1 MIILCF
7 SIMKNTTW
15 DSYQLFLDVA
25 RGGGLT
31 GAVASSGLSPATIGR
46 RMLELEGQIGRPL
59 FERSQAGYT
68 LTGNGQALFDQL
80 LEMEAAARK
89 VDSWQR
95 DAQGASI
102 VRIAAGTWVGW
113 LLSQNMPTICSERDG
128 FGIDLHLGERRA
140 SLAHRESD
148 IGIRAFEPEETNL
161 AAIKTG
167 DVAYAAYQA
176 RNMRFSGPQ
185 RWIAVAEEEAISA
198 YLRWPHQNKREEIV
212 FTVSRPRSLRD
223 LVLAGSG
230 IAVLPC
236 FVGDQEP
243 RLERVGEEI
252 PELRHRQ
259 WIVMNNADRHRR
271 EIRTVVDRMTKLL
284 KSHAELF
291 AGKRPT
297 YL

>member
-1 MIILCF
+1 
-7 SIMKNTTW
+7 MKNTTW

-59 FERSQAGYT
+59 FERSQAGYA
-68 LTGNGQALFDQL
+68 LTGDGQALFDQL

-95 DAQGASI
+95 DAHGSSI

-113 LLSQNMPTICSERDG
+113 LLSQNMPSICSERDG
-128 FGIDLHLGERRA
+128 FRIDLYLGERRA

-176 RNMRFSGPQ
+176 RNMRFAGPQ

-198 YLRWPHQNKREEIV
+198 YLRWPHQNKHEEIA
-212 FTVSRPRSLRD
+212 FTVSRPRSLHD
-223 LVLAGSG
+223 LALAGSG

-252 PELRHRQ
+252 ASLRHRQ

-271 EIRTVVDRMTKLL
+271 EIRTVVDRMTRLL
-284 KSHAELF
+284 KSHSELF

-297 YL
+297 YA

>member
-1 MIILCF
+1 
-7 SIMKNTTW
+7 MKNTGW

-46 RMLELEGQIGRPL
+46 RMLELEEQIGRPL

-68 LTGNGQALFDQL
+68 LTGDGQALFDQL

-95 DAQGASI
+95 DAQGSAI

-113 LLSQNMPTICSERDG
+113 LLSQNMPSICSERDG
-128 FGIDLHLGERRA
+128 FRIDLHLGERRA

-148 IGIRAFEPEETNL
+148 IGIRAFEPEESNL

-176 RNMRFSGPQ
+176 RNMRFAGPQ

-198 YLRWPHQNKREEIV
+198 YLRWPYQNNREGIA
-212 FTVSRPRSLRD
+212 FTVSRPRSMYD

-243 RLERVGEEI
+243 RLERAGEEI
-252 PELRHRQ
+252 ASLRHRQ
-259 WIVMNNADRHRR
+259 WIIMNNADRHRR
-271 EIRTVVDRMTKLL
+271 EIRTVVDRMARLL
-284 KSHAELF
+284 KSHSELF

-297 YL
+297 YA

>member
-1 MIILCF
+1 
-7 SIMKNTTW
+7 
-15 DSYQLFLDVA
+15 
-25 RGGGLT
+25 
-31 GAVASSGLSPATIGR
+31 
-46 RMLELEGQIGRPL
+46 
-59 FERSQAGYT
+59 
-68 LTGNGQALFDQL
+68 
-80 LEMEAAARK
+80 MEAAARK

-113 LLSQNMPTICSERDG
+113 LLSQNMPTICSQRDG
-128 FGIDLHLGERRA
+128 FRIDLHLGERRA

-161 AAIKTG
+161 AAIKIG

-176 RNMRFSGPQ
+176 RNMGFAGPQ
-185 RWIAVAEEEAISA
+185 RWIAVAEEEAVSA
-198 YLRWPHQNKREEIV
+198 YLRWPHQNKREEIT
-212 FTVSRPRSLRD
+212 FTVSRPRSLHD

-230 IAVLPC
+230 VAVLPC

-243 RLERVGEEI
+243 RLERLGEEI
-252 PELRHRQ
+252 ASLRHRQ
-259 WIVMNNADRHRR
+259 WIVMNDADRHRR
-271 EIRTVVDRMTKLL
+271 DIRTVVDRMAKLL

-297 YL
+297 YA

>member
-1 MIILCF
+1 
-7 SIMKNTTW
+7 MKNTTW

-31 GAVASSGLSPATIGR
+31 GAVPSSGLSPATIGR
-46 RMLELEGQIGRPL
+46 RMLELEAQIGRPL

-68 LTGNGQALFDQL
+68 LTGDGQALFDQL

-95 DAQGASI
+95 NAQGMSV
-102 VRIAAGTWVGW
+102 VRIAAGTWIGW

-128 FGIDLHLGERRA
+128 FRIDLHLGERRA

-161 AAIKTG
+161 AAIKIS

-176 RNMRFSGPQ
+176 RNMRFVGPQ

-198 YLRWPHQNKREEIV
+198 YLRWPHQNKRQEMV
-212 FTVSRPRSLRD
+212 FTVSRPRSLHD
-223 LVLAGSG
+223 LVLAGAG

-252 PELRHRQ
+252 HELRHRQ
-259 WIVMNNADRHRR
+259 WIVMNNADRHRQ

-297 YL
+297 YV

>member
-1 MIILCF
+1 
-7 SIMKNTTW
+7 MKNTTW

-161 AAIKTG
+161 AAIKIG

-243 RLERVGEEI
+243 WLARVGEEI

>member
-1 MIILCF
+1 
-7 SIMKNTTW
+7 MKNMTW
-15 DSYQLFLDVA
+15 NSYQLFLDVA

-59 FERSQAGYT
+59 FERSQAGYA
-68 LTGNGQALFDQL
+68 LTGDGQALFDQL

-113 LLSQNMPTICSERDG
+113 LLSQNMPTICSQRDG
-128 FGIDLHLGERRA
+128 FRIDLHLGERRA

-161 AAIKTG
+161 AAIKIG

-176 RNMRFSGPQ
+176 RNMGFAGPQ
-185 RWIAVAEEEAISA
+185 RWIAVAEEEAVSA
-198 YLRWPHQNKREEIV
+198 YLRWPHQNKREEIT
-212 FTVSRPRSLRD
+212 FTVSRPRSLHD

-230 IAVLPC
+230 VAVLPC

-252 PELRHRQ
+252 ASLRHRQ
-259 WIVMNNADRHRR
+259 WIVMNDADRHRR
-271 EIRTVVDRMTKLL
+271 DIRTVVDRMAKLL

-297 YL
+297 YA

>member
-1 MIILCF
+1 
-7 SIMKNTTW
+7 MKNTTW
-15 DSYQLFLDVA
+15 DFYQLFLDVA

-59 FERSQAGYT
+59 FERSQAGYA
-68 LTGNGQALFDQL
+68 LTGDGQALFDQL

-95 DAQGASI
+95 DAQGSSI

-113 LLSQNMPTICSERDG
+113 LLSQNMPSICSERDG
-128 FGIDLHLGERRA
+128 FRIDLYLGERRA

-176 RNMRFSGPQ
+176 RNMRFAGPQ

-198 YLRWPHQNKREEIV
+198 YLRWPHQNKHEEIA
-212 FTVSRPRSLRD
+212 FTVSRPRSLHD
-223 LVLAGSG
+223 LALAGSG

-252 PELRHRQ
+252 ASLRHRQ

-271 EIRTVVDRMTKLL
+271 EIRTVVDRMTRLL
-284 KSHAELF
+284 KSHSELF

-297 YL
+297 YA

>member
-1 MIILCF
+1 
-7 SIMKNTTW
+7 MKNTTW

-176 RNMRFSGPQ
+176 RNMRFSGPL

>member
-1 MIILCF
+1 
-7 SIMKNTTW
+7 MKNTTW

-31 GAVASSGLSPATIGR
+31 GAVATSGLSPATIGR
-46 RMLELEGQIGRPL
+46 RMLELEGQIGRLL

-68 LTGNGQALFDQL
+68 LTGDGQALFDQL

-95 DAQGASI
+95 DAQGTSV

-113 LLSQNMPTICSERDG
+113 LLSQNMPSICSERDG
-128 FGIDLHLGERRA
+128 FRIDLHLGERRA

-176 RNMRFSGPQ
+176 RNMRFAGPQ
-185 RWIAVAEEEAISA
+185 RWIAVAEDEAVSA
-198 YLRWPHQNKREEIV
+198 YLRWPHQNRRQEIA
-212 FTVSRPRSLRD
+212 FTVSRPRSLHD

-252 PELRHRQ
+252 AALRHQQ

-271 EIRTVVDRMTKLL
+271 EIRTVVDRMARLL
-284 KSHAELF
+284 KSHSELF

-297 YL
+297 YV

>member
-1 MIILCF
+1 
-7 SIMKNTTW
+7 MKNTTW
-15 DSYQLFLDVA
+15 DFYQLFLDVA

-212 FTVSRPRSLRD
+212 FTVSRPRSLHD

-243 RLERVGEEI
+243 RLARVGEEI